1 MKISA
6 ICVSVI
12 LSYLL
17 CSAPAS
23 HSPSFQSARKK
34 EVNEIVKGQKIH
46 GSSINANL
54 RCGSC
59 DVCPTNSNIISGR
72 DKVVHQGGDDDDEEG
87 EGGD

>member
-1 MKISA
+1 MAA

-17 CSAPAS
+17 CSGPAS
-23 HSPSFQSARKK
+23 RSPSFQSARRK
-34 EVNEIVKGQKIH
+34 EVKESVRSQKVH
-46 GSSINANL
+46 RSSSQDNL

-72 DKVVHQGGDDDDEEG
+72 DKVVDQEGDDDDDEG

>member
-1 MKISA
+1 MAA

-12 LSYLL
+12 LSNLL
-17 CSAPAS
+17 CSGPAS
-23 HSPSFQSARKK
+23 RSPSFQSARKK

-72 DKVVHQGGDDDDEEG
+72 DKVVHQGGDEDDEE
-87 EGGD
+87 EERGD

>member
-1 MKISA
+1 M
-6 ICVSVI
+6 I

-17 CSAPAS
+17 CSGPAS
-23 HSPSFQSARKK
+23 RTPSFQSARRK
-34 EVNEIVKGQKIH
+34 EVNEIARGQKTH

-72 DKVVHQGGDDDDEEG
+72 DKVVHQGGDEDDEE
-87 EGGD
+87 EERGD

>member
-17 CSAPAS
+17 CSGPAS
-23 HSPSFQSARKK
+23 RIPSFQSARRK
-34 EVNEIVKGQKIH
+34 EVNEIARGQKIH

-59 DVCPTNSNIISGR
+59 DVCPTNSNIISSR
-72 DKVVHQGGDDDDEEG
+72 DKVVDQGGDEDDEEE